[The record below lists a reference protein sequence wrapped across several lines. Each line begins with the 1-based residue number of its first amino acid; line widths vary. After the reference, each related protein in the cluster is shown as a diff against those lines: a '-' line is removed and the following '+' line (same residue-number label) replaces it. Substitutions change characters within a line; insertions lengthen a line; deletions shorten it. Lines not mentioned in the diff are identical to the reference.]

1 VLQQSWSDCP
11 WGLFLSDAPS
21 NTVFVVEDRL
31 PWPDDPPHVREKGG
45 FEPGVLIDSGTRM
58 PCSIRKISALGATLL
73 TGGGKPA
80 GSQVVVELGNGQRPN
95 GTVEWSD
102 RSEVGVRFDARI
114 DVLALINRQLVSQP
128 IERRSM
134 PRVEV
139 RCPLHVKYAE
149 HFEPA
154 TMRNISARGLQIEGA
169 NLPAA
174 GTYISVHVEG
184 LNIPA
189 GEVVWSRGNL
199 AGIEVFE
206 ELSWSSI
213 IPWVREIL
221 RKATSQ
227 S

>member
-1 VLQQSWSDCP
+1 MSE
-11 WGLFLSDAPS
+11 APS

-31 PWPDDPPHVREKGG
+31 PWPDDPPHVREQGN
-45 FEPGVLIDSGTRM
+45 FEAGVLIDSGTRM

-73 TGGGKPA
+73 TSIDKAA
-80 GSQVVVELGNGQRPN
+80 GSQVAVELSNGQRPS
-95 GTVEWSD
+95 GTVEWAD
-102 RSEVGVRFDARI
+102 RKELGIRFDERV
-114 DVLALINRQLVSQP
+114 DVLSLINRSLVSQP
-128 IERRSM
+128 VERRSM

-139 RCPLHVKYAE
+139 RCPLHVKYGE

-169 NLPAA
+169 NLPPA

-189 GEVVWSRGNL
+189 GEVVWSRGNV

-213 IPWVREIL
+213 IPWVREML
-221 RKATSQ
+221 RKVAN
-227 S
+227 

>member
-1 VLQQSWSDCP
+1 
-11 WGLFLSDAPS
+11 LSEAPS

-31 PWPDDPPHVREKGG
+31 PWPDDPPHVREKGN
-45 FEPGVLIDSGTRM
+45 FEAGVLIDSGTRM

-73 TGGGKPA
+73 TSLDKAA
-80 GSQVVVELGNGQRPN
+80 GSQVAVELSNGQRPS
-95 GTVEWSD
+95 GTVEWAD
-102 RSEVGVRFDARI
+102 RKELGIRFDERI
-114 DVLALINRQLVSQP
+114 DMLSLINRSLVSQP
-128 IERRSM
+128 VERRSM

-139 RCPLHVKYAE
+139 RCPLHVKYGE

-154 TMRNISARGLQIEGA
+154 TMRNISARGLQIEGD

-189 GEVVWSRGNL
+189 GEVVWSRGNV

-221 RKATSQ
+221 RKVAN
-227 S
+227 

>member
-1 VLQQSWSDCP
+1 
-11 WGLFLSDAPS
+11 LSEAPS
-21 NTVFVVEDRL
+21 NTVFVMEDRL
-31 PWPDDPPHVREKGG
+31 PWPDDPPHVREKGA
-45 FEPGVLIDSGTRM
+45 FEAGVLIDSGTRM
-58 PCSIRKISALGATLL
+58 PCSIRKISALGATVV
-73 TGGGKPA
+73 TGRDKAA
-80 GSQVVVELGNGQRPN
+80 GTQVAIELANGQRPS
-95 GTVEWSD
+95 GTVEWAD
-102 RSEVGVRFDARI
+102 RSELGIRFDEPV
-114 DVLALINRQLVSQP
+114 DMLTLINRSLVNQP
-128 IERRSM
+128 VERRRM

-139 RCPLHVKYAE
+139 RCPLHIKYGE

-174 GTYISVHVEG
+174 GTYIAVHVEG

-213 IPWVREIL
+213 IPWVREIV
-221 RKATSQ
+221 RKGAN
-227 S
+227 

>member
-1 VLQQSWSDCP
+1 
-11 WGLFLSDAPS
+11 LSDAPS

-31 PWPDDPPHVREKGG
+31 PWPDDPPHVHEKGAL
-45 FEPGVLIDSGTRM
+45 EAGVLIDSGSRM
-58 PCSIRKISALGATLL
+58 PCSIRKISALGATVL
-73 TGGGKPA
+73 GGGDKEA
-80 GSQVVVELGNGQRPN
+80 GSQVSVELSNGQRQR
-95 GTVEWSD
+95 GTVEWVD
-102 RSEVGVRFDARI
+102 RKELGIRFDERI
-114 DVLALINRQLVSQP
+114 DVLALINRSLVNQP

-139 RCPLHVKYAE
+139 RCPLHVKYGE

-169 NLPAA
+169 NLPGA
-174 GTYISVHVEG
+174 GTYIAVHVEG

-206 ELSWSSI
+206 ELAWSSI
-213 IPWVREIL
+213 IPWVREML
-221 RKATSQ
+221 RKAAN
-227 S
+227 